1 MMKNHGLRRIF
12 SLFLALFMVFTLLP
26 TTALAEDTTGADGTQ
41 PKTVAVD
48 EGEKKTDPPA
58 QEQPKN
64 ENPPAPEEPK
74 TFTVTYTDGADGAV
88 FDNEVHSNLPS
99 GTATPAFSGSLARE
113 GYTFVGWNP
122 AVAETV
128 TADVTYAAKWE
139 AGKTNARR
147 VTVPPIPDPG
157 VAPAALNTGHKI
169 DVRFTVLYVGDEFN
183 IGYNYGSSE
192 KTQFVCQYKT
202 NHSDTAYNN
211 HTIAISDIKAAAGR
225 ASVNS
230 GYQIVGWS
238 KESNANP
245 TTWSLNKSGTTACNK
260 GSTIYLVAKNPNPTT
275 KYTYTLNYDA
285 NGGTGAPSADS
296 WSTTD
301 AAIRYHSFTVKN
313 TIPTREGYVFKGWK
327 ANDGSDTIYTGGM
340 TCAVSQYGNDVVK
353 NGNTWTRTL
362 YAVWEEDAPPQPTAP
377 DNDTVKALLGEN
389 AVQIICTNAQIGH
402 GSKTFG
408 LIDGTFTVYQSN
420 NRRCEVVIN
429 GFSSYMSKF
438 DAAVSVPAGTH
449 ITDNSMAG
457 QNRTKINL
465 VWSDGKWT
473 AADAPAK
480 YHVLCSLQPV
490 EPTTPGEGDLENIE
504 KLVRIVCDRNIHD
517 AKEYGVIAGSCEF
530 GGIDMTG
537 DVPTCPVTI
546 QAAEYVKAYNGTIGV
561 EHTITGDTERLLI
574 LAWDANNNVWRPMT
588 DTPVTFTVICP
599 PAKPGVEDLSNLKA
613 PVDVTCTTK
622 PETHAAVHFSLRG
635 GTYTIGDVA
644 GNETDGYTCDITVT
658 ADKYVARYNM
668 DYGKHTLTGDNT
680 KTLTLKY
687 VEGQWAVDTPITFP
701 VECEEDLFPVH
712 LVIYRNG
719 NTTTAYKD
727 IALESQP
734 KGHVIDLSTIDIA
747 DYYTGNYEFYGW
759 YDDGLFNIYKSDP
772 ANPPAGLKEKTV
784 NGWTN
789 LKCMVYDK
797 YQVVYFQSEEALRD
811 FQNDHSKTEGRLYS
825 TTALFGST
833 LPTADAPTPT
843 RTGYTFKFWSREG
856 QNGDVTGQTV
866 NGWTNLYAV
875 WEKNT
880 YTVTYTD
887 GVNGEAF
894 ADQVYNVPF
903 EDATPAFDGT
913 PARAGY
919 KFLGWE
925 PTVAETVTEN
935 ATYVAQWEKLYTV
948 TYTDGVDGKAF
959 KDDVHSDLEK
969 DTPTPAFSG
978 DTPTRKGFVFDGW
991 NPEVAETVTE
1001 DVTYTAQWKPVQPD
1015 KKAIEGAIGRGV
1027 AVVCDNQNVN
1037 HGEKKYKPTLGEYT
1051 VSNVMGTAADGYTCT
1066 VTVRAAKFIE
1076 KYSSDMSNAVH
1087 TLIAG
1092 EPAEKTIELKW
1103 NGEKWVAETELP
1115 VTFHTLCPPEQPSK
1129 KDIEGAIGRGV
1140 KIVCDNQNVNHW
1152 GKDYKPTQGEYTV
1165 SDVTGTASEG
1175 YTCTITVKAA
1185 KIIEKYSSDMGKTHA
1200 LIVGEQAEKAVE
1212 LKWNGEKWVAKTELP
1227 ITFHVECPPEKP
1239 TYDELKGLGINAKVD
1254 CTTTTAHNGKS
1265 YTLIEGT
1272 YEVSDPERKGTAYTC
1287 ILTVNAKDY
1296 VAKYN
1301 AEENVG
1307 PHTLDDRDS
1316 KTIEL
1321 TWNGEKWTAAE
1332 TSVTFNVK
1340 CELLTVTYTDGVK
1353 GEEVFADVVYND
1365 IPYGTNTPAFGTKD
1379 PTRKGYKF
1387 LGWEPVVA
1395 DTVTENATYVAQW
1408 EKLYTVTYTDG
1419 AKGKAFEDQ
1428 VFTDL
1433 ESGTKTPE
1441 FNGTPTRKG
1450 YKFAGWE
1457 PVVSETVTENV
1468 TYTAQ
1473 WEELYTVTYT
1483 DGVKGKAFKDQV
1495 YSDLESGTATP
1506 KFDGKPKRSGY
1517 TFTGWSPKVTDTVTK
1532 DVTYV
1537 AQWKSTKNGKD
1548 NVPKTGDS
1556 EIVMVLGSVLL
1567 FSFCGAAAVSV
1578 YDRKRKHF

>member
-1 MMKNHGLRRIF
+1 M
-12 SLFLALFMVFTLLP
+12 
-26 TTALAEDTTGADGTQ
+26 
-41 PKTVAVD
+41 
-48 EGEKKTDPPA
+48 
-58 QEQPKN
+58 
-64 ENPPAPEEPK
+64 
-74 TFTVTYTDGADGAV
+74 
-88 FDNEVHSNLPS
+88 
-99 GTATPAFSGSLARE
+99 
-113 GYTFVGWNP
+113 
-122 AVAETV
+122 

-139 AGKTNARR
+139 EGKTGPRR
-147 VTVPPIPDPG
+147 VTLPTIPGPD
-157 VAPAALNTGHKI
+157 VDPAALDTGHKI

-192 KTQFVCQYKT
+192 KTKFVCQYKT

-211 HTIAISDIKAAAGR
+211 HTIAISDIKAAASR

-362 YAVWEEDAPPQPTAP
+362 YAVWEEATPPKPDKPTA
-377 DNDTVKALLGEN
+377 
-389 AVQIICTNAQIGH
+389 
-402 GSKTFG
+402 
-408 LIDGTFTVYQSN
+408 
-420 NRRCEVVIN
+420 
-429 GFSSYMSKF
+429 
-438 DAAVSVPAGTH
+438 
-449 ITDNSMAG
+449 
-457 QNRTKINL
+457 
-465 VWSDGKWT
+465 
-473 AADAPAK
+473 
-480 YHVLCSLQPV
+480 
-490 EPTTPGEGDLENIE
+490 PGEGDLSGLIGNITVNCTNDKAAHELKTKSYALIPGSYTTGEVEGDAENG
-504 KLVRIVCDRNIHD
+504 
-517 AKEYGVIAGSCEF
+517 Y
-530 GGIDMTG
+530 TY
-537 DVPTCPVTI
+537 TVTI
-546 QAAEYVKAYNGTIGV
+546 NSRKYV
-561 EHTITGDTERLLI
+561 EQFD
-574 LAWDANNNVWRPMT
+574 T
-588 DTPVTFTVICP
+588 DTSAAHDPKDATATVTLKHTDNGWTVTGSTPVVFNVACVTEIVP
-599 PAKPGVEDLSNLKA
+599 PAKPGAEDLANLEA
-613 PVDVTCTTK
+613 PVEVVCTTK
-622 PETHAAVHFSLRG
+622 PETHAAAHFSLRG

-701 VECEEDLFPVH
+701 VECEEELFPVH

-719 NTTTAYKD
+719 DTSKAYKD

-797 YQVVYFQSEEALRD
+797 YQVVYFQSKEALRD

-825 TTALFGST
+825 TTAPFGST

-866 NGWTNLYAV
+866 NGWTNLYAA

-894 ADQVYNVPF
+894 ADQAYTVKY
-903 EDATPAFDGT
+903 EDATPAFEGT
-913 PARAGY
+913 PA
-919 KFLGWE
+919 
-925 PTVAETVTEN
+925 
-935 ATYVAQWEKLYTV
+935 
-948 TYTDGVDGKAF
+948 
-959 KDDVHSDLEK
+959 
-969 DTPTPAFSG
+969 
-978 DTPTRKGFVFDGW
+978 RKGFVFDGW
-991 NPEVAETVTE
+991 NPEVAETVT
-1001 DVTYTAQWKPVQPD
+1001 DNATYTAQWKPVQPD

-1027 AVVCDNQNVN
+1027 AVVCDNQNVK
-1037 HGEKKYKPTLGEYT
+1037 HGAKAYKVTLGEYT

-1066 VTVRAAKFIE
+1066 ITVRAAKFIE
-1076 KYSSDMSNAVH
+1076 KYSSDMSDAVH

-1185 KIIEKYSSDMGKTHA
+1185 KIIEKYSSDMGKAHD
-1200 LIVGEQAEKAVE
+1200 LIIGEAAEKTVE
-1212 LKWNGEKWVAKTELP
+1212 LKWDGEKWVAKTELP

-1254 CTTTTAHNGKS
+1254 CTTTTAHNDKS

-1272 YEVSDPERKGTAYTC
+1272 YDVSDPERKGTAYTC

-1353 GEEVFADVVYND
+1353 GEEVFADVVYKD
-1365 IPYGTNTPAFGTKD
+1365 IPYGTSTPAFGTKD
-1379 PTRKGYKF
+1379 PTREGYKF
-1387 LGWEPVVA
+1387 VGWEPEVA
-1395 DTVTENATYVAQW
+1395 
-1408 EKLYTVTYTDG
+1408 
-1419 AKGKAFEDQ
+1419 
-1428 VFTDL
+1428 
-1433 ESGTKTPE
+1433 
-1441 FNGTPTRKG
+1441 
-1450 YKFAGWE
+1450 
-1457 PVVSETVTENV
+1457 ETVTKNV
-1468 TYTAQ
+1468 TYTAK
-1473 WEELYTVTYT
+1473 WEKLYTVTYT

-1495 YSDLESGTATP
+1495 YKDLESGTDTP
-1506 KFDGKPKRSGY
+1506 KFDGKPTRKGY

-1537 AQWKSTKNGKD
+1537 AQWKSVKNGKD
-1548 NVPKTGDS
+1548 NIPKTGDS

>member
-1 MMKNHGLRRIF
+1 M
-12 SLFLALFMVFTLLP
+12 
-26 TTALAEDTTGADGTQ
+26 
-41 PKTVAVD
+41 
-48 EGEKKTDPPA
+48 
-58 QEQPKN
+58 
-64 ENPPAPEEPK
+64 
-74 TFTVTYTDGADGAV
+74 
-88 FDNEVHSNLPS
+88 
-99 GTATPAFSGSLARE
+99 
-113 GYTFVGWNP
+113 
-122 AVAETV
+122 

-147 VTVPPIPDPG
+147 VPLPTIPKPDP
-157 VAPAALNTGHKI
+157 APADLNTGHKI

-192 KTQFVCQYKT
+192 KTKFVCQYKT

-211 HTIAISDIKAAAGR
+211 HTIAISDIKAAASR

-362 YAVWEEDAPPQPTAP
+362 YAVWEEATPPKPDKPTA
-377 DNDTVKALLGEN
+377 
-389 AVQIICTNAQIGH
+389 
-402 GSKTFG
+402 
-408 LIDGTFTVYQSN
+408 
-420 NRRCEVVIN
+420 
-429 GFSSYMSKF
+429 
-438 DAAVSVPAGTH
+438 
-449 ITDNSMAG
+449 
-457 QNRTKINL
+457 
-465 VWSDGKWT
+465 
-473 AADAPAK
+473 
-480 YHVLCSLQPV
+480 
-490 EPTTPGEGDLENIE
+490 PGEGDLSGLIGNITVNCTNGKAAHELKAKGYTLISGSYTTNEVAGDAENG
-504 KLVRIVCDRNIHD
+504 
-517 AKEYGVIAGSCEF
+517 Y
-530 GGIDMTG
+530 TY
-537 DVPTCPVTI
+537 TVTI
-546 QAAEYVKAYNGTIGV
+546 NSQKYVEQFDTNTRTVHDPKGVNATVTLKYTDNGWTV
-561 EHTITGDTERLLI
+561 ESGAPVVFDVACVTEI
-574 LAWDANNNVWRPMT
+574 V
-588 DTPVTFTVICP
+588 P
-599 PAKPGVEDLSNLKA
+599 PARPGAEDLSNLKA

-701 VECEEDLFPVH
+701 VECEEELFPVH

-747 DYYTGNYEFYGW
+747 DYYTGNYKFYGW
-759 YDDGLFNIYKSDP
+759 YDDGAWNNYKANP

-825 TTALFGST
+825 TTAPFGST

-894 ADQVYNVPF
+894 ADQAYTAKY
-903 EDATPAFDGT
+903 EDATPAFEGT
-913 PARAGY
+913 PA
-919 KFLGWE
+919 
-925 PTVAETVTEN
+925 
-935 ATYVAQWEKLYTV
+935 
-948 TYTDGVDGKAF
+948 
-959 KDDVHSDLEK
+959 
-969 DTPTPAFSG
+969 
-978 DTPTRKGFVFDGW
+978 RKGFVFDGW
-991 NPEVAETVTE
+991 NPEVAETVT
-1001 DVTYTAQWKPVQPD
+1001 DNATYTAQWKPVQPD

-1037 HGEKKYKPTLGEYT
+1037 HGAKAYKVTLGEYT
-1051 VSNVMGTAADGYTCT
+1051 VSNVMGAAADGYTCT
-1066 VTVRAAKFIE
+1066 VTVKAAKFIE
-1076 KYSSDMSNAVH
+1076 KYSSDMSDAVH

-1265 YTLIEGT
+1265 YTLIEDT
-1272 YEVSDPERKGTAYTC
+1272 YNVSDPERKGTAYTC

-1353 GEEVFADVVYND
+1353 GEEVFADVVYKD
-1365 IPYGTNTPAFGTKD
+1365 IPYGTSTPAFGTKD
-1379 PTRKGYKF
+1379 PTREGYKF
-1387 LGWEPVVA
+1387 VGWEPEVA
-1395 DTVTENATYVAQW
+1395 
-1408 EKLYTVTYTDG
+1408 
-1419 AKGKAFEDQ
+1419 
-1428 VFTDL
+1428 
-1433 ESGTKTPE
+1433 
-1441 FNGTPTRKG
+1441 
-1450 YKFAGWE
+1450 
-1457 PVVSETVTENV
+1457 ETVTKNV
-1468 TYTAQ
+1468 TYTAK
-1473 WEELYTVTYT
+1473 WEKLYTVTYT

-1495 YSDLESGTATP
+1495 YSDLESGTDTP
-1506 KFDGKPKRSGY
+1506 KFDGKPTRKGY

>member
-1 MMKNHGLRRIF
+1 MKDYGLRRIF

-26 TTALAEDTTGADGTQ
+26 TTALAEDTTGADETQ

-58 QEQPKN
+58 QEQPKD
-64 ENPPAPEEPK
+64 EDPPAPEEPK

-88 FDNEVHSNLPS
+88 FDNDVHSNLPS

-139 AGKTNARR
+139 EGKTNARR
-147 VTVPPIPDPG
+147 VPLPTIPKPDP
-157 VAPAALNTGHKI
+157 APADLNTGHKI

-192 KTQFVCQYKT
+192 KTKFVCQYKT

-301 AAIRYHSFTVKN
+301 ASIRYHSFTVKN

-362 YAVWEEDAPPQPTAP
+362 YAVWEEAAPPKPDKPTA
-377 DNDTVKALLGEN
+377 
-389 AVQIICTNAQIGH
+389 
-402 GSKTFG
+402 
-408 LIDGTFTVYQSN
+408 
-420 NRRCEVVIN
+420 
-429 GFSSYMSKF
+429 
-438 DAAVSVPAGTH
+438 
-449 ITDNSMAG
+449 
-457 QNRTKINL
+457 
-465 VWSDGKWT
+465 
-473 AADAPAK
+473 
-480 YHVLCSLQPV
+480 
-490 EPTTPGEGDLENIE
+490 PGEGDLSGLIGQITVNCTNGKAAHELKTKGYTLISGSYTTSEVAGDAENG
-504 KLVRIVCDRNIHD
+504 
-517 AKEYGVIAGSCEF
+517 Y
-530 GGIDMTG
+530 
-537 DVPTCPVTI
+537 TCTVTI
-546 QAAEYVKAYNGTIGV
+546 NSQKYV
-561 EHTITGDTERLLI
+561 EQFD
-574 LAWDANNNVWRPMT
+574 T
-588 DTPVTFTVICP
+588 DTGAAHTPKDAAATVTLKHTDNGWAVERGVPVVFNVVCVTEIVP
-599 PAKPGVEDLSNLKA
+599 PAKPGAEDLANLEA
-613 PVDVTCTTK
+613 PVEVVCTTK
-622 PETHAAVHFSLRG
+622 PETHAAAHFSLG
-635 GTYTIGDVA
+635 DGTYTIGDVA
-644 GNETDGYTCDITVT
+644 GNKTDGYTCDITVT
-658 ADKYVARYNM
+658 ADRYVWWYNL

-701 VECEEDLFPVH
+701 VECEEELFPVH

-719 NTTTAYKD
+719 DTSKAYKD
-727 IALESQP
+727 IPLESQP

-759 YDDGLFNIYKSDP
+759 YDDGAWNNYKANP

-825 TTALFGST
+825 TTAPFGST

-894 ADQVYNVPF
+894 ADQTYTAKY
-903 EDATPAFDGT
+903 EDATPTFEGT
-913 PARAGY
+913 PA
-919 KFLGWE
+919 
-925 PTVAETVTEN
+925 
-935 ATYVAQWEKLYTV
+935 
-948 TYTDGVDGKAF
+948 
-959 KDDVHSDLEK
+959 
-969 DTPTPAFSG
+969 
-978 DTPTRKGFVFDGW
+978 RKGFVFDGW
-991 NPEVAETVTE
+991 NPEVAETVT
-1001 DVTYTAQWKPVQPD
+1001 DNATYTAQWKPVQPD

-1027 AVVCDNQNVN
+1027 AVVCDNQNVK
-1037 HGEKKYKPTLGEYT
+1037 HGAKAYKVTLGEYT
-1051 VSNVMGTAADGYTCT
+1051 VSDVMGTAADGYTCT

-1076 KYSSDMSNAVH
+1076 KYSSDMGDAVH

-1140 KIVCDNQNVNHW
+1140 RIVCDNQNVNHW
-1152 GKDYKPTQGEYTV
+1152 AKDYKPTQGEYTV

-1185 KIIEKYSSDMGKTHA
+1185 KIVEKYGSDFGKPHD
-1200 LIVGEQAEKAVE
+1200 LIIGEAAEKTVE
-1212 LKWNGEKWVAKTELP
+1212 LKWDGEKWVAKTELP

-1254 CTTTTAHNGKS
+1254 CTTTTAHNDKS

-1340 CELLTVTYTDGVK
+1340 CKLLTVTYTDGVK
-1353 GEEVFADVVYND
+1353 GEEVFEDVVYKD
-1365 IPYGTNTPAFGTKD
+1365 IPYGTSTPAFGTKD
-1379 PTRKGYKF
+1379 PTREGYKF
-1387 LGWEPVVA
+1387 VGWEPEVA
-1395 DTVTENATYVAQW
+1395 ETVTENVTYTAKW

-1419 AKGKAFEDQ
+1419 AKGKAF
-1428 VFTDL
+1428 
-1433 ESGTKTPE
+1433 
-1441 FNGTPTRKG
+1441 
-1450 YKFAGWE
+1450 
-1457 PVVSETVTENV
+1457 
-1468 TYTAQ
+1468 
-1473 WEELYTVTYT
+1473 
-1483 DGVKGKAFKDQV
+1483 KDQV
-1495 YSDLESGTATP
+1495 YSDLEAGTDTP
-1506 KFDGKPKRSGY
+1506 KFDGKPTRKGY

-1537 AQWKSTKNGKD
+1537 AQWKSVKNGKD
-1548 NVPKTGDS
+1548 NIPKTGDS

>member
-1 MMKNHGLRRIF
+1 M
-12 SLFLALFMVFTLLP
+12 
-26 TTALAEDTTGADGTQ
+26 TGDA
-41 PKTVAVD
+41 
-48 EGEKKTDPPA
+48 
-58 QEQPKN
+58 
-64 ENPPAPEEPK
+64 
-74 TFTVTYTDGADGAV
+74 TYT
-88 FDNEVHSNLPS
+88 
-99 GTATPAFSGSLARE
+99 AT
-113 GYTFVGWNP
+113 
-122 AVAETV
+122 
-128 TADVTYAAKWE
+128 WE
-139 AGKTNARR
+139 AGKKR
-147 VTVPPIPDPG
+147 VTVPPIPGPD
-157 VAPAALNTGHKI
+157 VNPAALNTGHKI
-169 DVRFTVLYVGDEFN
+169 DVTFTVLYVGDEFR

-192 KTQFVCQYKT
+192 KTKFVCQYSS

-260 GSTIYLVAKNPNPTT
+260 GTTIYLVAKNPNPTT

-285 NGGTGAPSADS
+285 NGGTGAPESQSYSEA
-296 WSTTD
+296 STKSPLTH
-301 AAIRYHSFTVKN
+301 IFTVSG
-313 TIPTREGYVFKGWK
+313 TEPTRVGYTFKGWSENK
-327 ANDGSDTIYTGGM
+327 VGTDEYYA
-340 TCAVSQYGNDVVK
+340 GNDYPLTARKDNPNVSA
-353 NGNTWTRTL
+353 TL
-362 YAVWEEDAPPQPTAP
+362 YAVWEEAAPPMPDKPTA
-377 DNDTVKALLGEN
+377 
-389 AVQIICTNAQIGH
+389 
-402 GSKTFG
+402 
-408 LIDGTFTVYQSN
+408 
-420 NRRCEVVIN
+420 
-429 GFSSYMSKF
+429 
-438 DAAVSVPAGTH
+438 
-449 ITDNSMAG
+449 
-457 QNRTKINL
+457 
-465 VWSDGKWT
+465 
-473 AADAPAK
+473 
-480 YHVLCSLQPV
+480 
-490 EPTTPGEGDLENIE
+490 PGEGDLSGLIGNITVNCTNEAATHDPKSKSYALISGSYTTSEVAGDAENG
-504 KLVRIVCDRNIHD
+504 
-517 AKEYGVIAGSCEF
+517 Y
-530 GGIDMTG
+530 
-537 DVPTCPVTI
+537 TCTVTI
-546 QAAEYVKAYNGTIGV
+546 NSQKYVEKFDADTGVAHDPKDASATVTLKHTDNGWAV
-561 EHTITGDTERLLI
+561 ERVVPVVFNVACVTEI
-574 LAWDANNNVWRPMT
+574 V
-588 DTPVTFTVICP
+588 P
-599 PAKPGVEDLSNLKA
+599 PAKPGAEDLAKLEA
-613 PVDVTCTTK
+613 PVEVVCTTK
-622 PETHAAVHFSLRG
+622 PETHTAASFALIE
-635 GTYTIGDVA
+635 GTYDIGDVS
-644 GNETDGYTCDITVT
+644 GNETDGYTCDIIIT
-658 ADKYVARYNM
+658 ADEYVTKYNT
-668 DYGKHTLTGDNT
+668 DFGKHTLTGDNS

-687 VEGQWAVDTPITFP
+687 VEGRWVVNDPVTFP
-701 VECEEDLFPVH
+701 VECEEELFPVH

-719 NTTTAYKD
+719 DTSKAYKD
-727 IALESQP
+727 IPLESQP

-797 YQVVYFQSEEALRD
+797 YQVVYFQSEEAWRD

-825 TTALFGST
+825 TTAPFGST

-894 ADQVYNVPF
+894 ADQAYTAKY
-903 EDATPAFDGT
+903 EDATPAFEGT

-1051 VSNVMGTAADGYTCT
+1051 VSDVMGTAADGYTCT

-1076 KYSSDMSNAVH
+1076 KYSSDMGDAVH

-1200 LIVGEQAEKAVE
+1200 LVVGEQAEKTVE
-1212 LKWNGEKWVAKTELP
+1212 LKWDGEKWVAKTELP

-1265 YTLIEGT
+1265 YTLIEDT
-1272 YEVSDPERKGTAYTC
+1272 YNVSDPERKGTVYTC

-1340 CELLTVTYTDGVK
+1340 CELLIVTYTDGVK
-1353 GEEVFADVVYND
+1353 GEEVFADVVYKD
-1365 IPYGTNTPAFGTKD
+1365 IPYGTSTPAFGTKD

-1387 LGWEPVVA
+1387 VGWEPEVA
-1395 DTVTENATYVAQW
+1395 ETVTKNVTYTAKW

-1419 AKGKAFEDQ
+1419 AKGKAFKDQ
-1428 VFTDL
+1428 VYKDL
-1433 ESGTKTPE
+1433 ESGT
-1441 FNGTPTRKG
+1441 
-1450 YKFAGWE
+1450 
-1457 PVVSETVTENV
+1457 
-1468 TYTAQ
+1468 
-1473 WEELYTVTYT
+1473 
-1483 DGVKGKAFKDQV
+1483 D
-1495 YSDLESGTATP
+1495 TP
-1506 KFDGKPKRSGY
+1506 KFDGKPTRKGY

-1537 AQWKSTKNGKD
+1537 AQWKSVKNGKD
-1548 NVPKTGDS
+1548 NIPKTGDS

>member
-1 MMKNHGLRRIF
+1 MKNHGLRRIF

-26 TTALAEDTTGADGTQ
+26 TTALAEDTTGADETQ
-41 PKTVAVD
+41 PKTVVVD

-74 TFTVTYTDGADGAV
+74 TFTVTYTDGVGGAV
-88 FDNEVHSNLPS
+88 FDNEVHSNLPA
-99 GTATPAFSGSLARE
+99 GTATPAFSGTLARE
-113 GYTFVGWNP
+113 GYTFAGWNP
-122 AVAETV
+122 TVAGTV

-139 AGKTNARR
+139 EGKTSARR
-147 VTVPPIPDPG
+147 VTLPTIPGPD
-157 VAPAALNTGHKI
+157 VDPAALDTGHKI

-192 KTQFVCQYKT
+192 KTKFVCQYKT

-211 HTIAISDIKAAAGR
+211 HTIAISDIKAAASR

-301 AAIRYHSFTVKN
+301 ASIRYHSFTVKN
-313 TIPTREGYVFKGWK
+313 TVPTREGYVFKGWK

-362 YAVWEEDAPPQPTAP
+362 YAVWEEATPPTPDKPTAP
-377 DNDTVKALLGEN
+377 GEDSLSGLIGNITVN
-389 AVQIICTNAQIGH
+389 CTNDKAAHELKTKSYALIP
-402 GSKTFG
+402 GSYTTG
-408 LIDGTFTVYQSN
+408 EVEGDAENGYTYTVT
-420 NRRCEVVIN
+420 IN
-429 GFSSYMSKF
+429 SRKYVEQF
-438 DAAVSVPAGTH
+438 DTDTSAAHDPKDATATVTLKH
-449 ITDNSMAG
+449 TDNG
-457 QNRTKINL
+457 
-465 VWSDGKWT
+465 WT
-473 AADAPAK
+473 
-480 YHVLCSLQPV
+480 V
-490 EPTTPGEGDLENIE
+490 T
-504 KLVRIVCDRNIHD
+504 
-517 AKEYGVIAGSCEF
+517 GS
-530 GGIDMTG
+530 
-537 DVPTCPVTI
+537 
-546 QAAEYVKAYNGTIGV
+546 
-561 EHTITGDTERLLI
+561 
-574 LAWDANNNVWRPMT
+574 
-588 DTPVTFTVICP
+588 TPVVFNVACVTEIVP
-599 PAKPGVEDLSNLKA
+599 PARPGAEDLSNLKA

-701 VECEEDLFPVH
+701 VECEEELFPVH

-894 ADQVYNVPF
+894 ADQAYTAKY
-903 EDATPAFDGT
+903 EDATPAFEG
-913 PARAGY
+913 
-919 KFLGWE
+919 
-925 PTVAETVTEN
+925 
-935 ATYVAQWEKLYTV
+935 
-948 TYTDGVDGKAF
+948 
-959 KDDVHSDLEK
+959 
-969 DTPTPAFSG
+969 
-978 DTPTRKGFVFDGW
+978 TPTRKGFVFDGW
-991 NPEVAETVTE
+991 TPEVAETVT
-1001 DVTYTAQWKPVQPD
+1001 DNATYTAQWKPVQPD

-1066 VTVRAAKFIE
+1066 VTVKAAKFIE
-1076 KYSSDMSNAVH
+1076 KYSSDMNDAVH

-1200 LIVGEQAEKAVE
+1200 LIVGEQAEKTVE

-1265 YTLIEGT
+1265 YTLIEDT
-1272 YEVSDPERKGTAYTC
+1272 YNVSDPERKGTAYTC

-1353 GEEVFADVVYND
+1353 GEEVFEDVVYKD
-1365 IPYGTNTPAFGTKD
+1365 IPYGTSTPAFGTKD

-1387 LGWEPVVA
+1387 VGWEPEVA
-1395 DTVTENATYVAQW
+1395 
-1408 EKLYTVTYTDG
+1408 
-1419 AKGKAFEDQ
+1419 
-1428 VFTDL
+1428 
-1433 ESGTKTPE
+1433 
-1441 FNGTPTRKG
+1441 
-1450 YKFAGWE
+1450 
-1457 PVVSETVTENV
+1457 ETVTENV
-1468 TYTAQ
+1468 TYTAK
-1473 WEELYTVTYT
+1473 WEKLYTVTYT

-1495 YSDLESGTATP
+1495 YSDLEAGTDTP
-1506 KFDGKPKRSGY
+1506 KFDGKPTRKGY

>member
-1 MMKNHGLRRIF
+1 MQTVCASGMDRQMKGEYFKMKNHGLRRIF

-26 TTALAEDTTGADGTQ
+26 TTALAEDTTGADETQ
-41 PKTVAVD
+41 PKTVVVN

-58 QEQPKN
+58 QEQPKD
-64 ENPPAPEEPK
+64 EDPPAPEEPK

-88 FDNEVHSNLPS
+88 FPNQVSNLPA
-99 GTATPAFSGSLARE
+99 GTATPAFSGTLERE

-128 TADVTYAAKWE
+128 TANVTYVAQWE
-139 AGKTNARR
+139 AGETSARR
-147 VTVPPIPDPG
+147 VPLPTIPKPDP
-157 VAPAALNTGHKI
+157 APADLNTGHKI

-192 KTQFVCQYKT
+192 KTKFVCQYKT

-211 HTIAISDIKAAAGR
+211 HTIAISDIKAAASR

-301 AAIRYHSFTVKN
+301 ASIRYHSFTVKN
-313 TIPTREGYVFKGWK
+313 TVPTREGYVFKGWK

-362 YAVWEEDAPPQPTAP
+362 YAVWEEATPPKPDKPTA
-377 DNDTVKALLGEN
+377 
-389 AVQIICTNAQIGH
+389 
-402 GSKTFG
+402 
-408 LIDGTFTVYQSN
+408 
-420 NRRCEVVIN
+420 
-429 GFSSYMSKF
+429 
-438 DAAVSVPAGTH
+438 
-449 ITDNSMAG
+449 
-457 QNRTKINL
+457 
-465 VWSDGKWT
+465 
-473 AADAPAK
+473 
-480 YHVLCSLQPV
+480 
-490 EPTTPGEGDLENIE
+490 PGEGDLSGLIGNITVNCTNGKAAHELKTKGYTLISGSYTTSEVAGDAENG
-504 KLVRIVCDRNIHD
+504 
-517 AKEYGVIAGSCEF
+517 Y
-530 GGIDMTG
+530 TY
-537 DVPTCPVTI
+537 TVTI
-546 QAAEYVKAYNGTIGV
+546 NSQKYVEQFDTDTGAAHDPKGVNATVTLKYTDNGWTVESGAPVVFDVACVTEIVPPEKPTPPTDEIGGATVAVKC
-561 EHTITGDTERLLI
+561 ITGHGDLSWKI
-574 LAWDANNNVWRPMT
+574 GSS
-588 DTPVTFTVICP
+588 TFTV
-599 PAKPGVEDLSNLKA
+599 GE
-613 PVDVTCTTK
+613 VTGDDTT
-622 PETHAAVHFSLRG
+622 
-635 GTYTIGDVA
+635 
-644 GNETDGYTCDITVT
+644 GYTCTVT
-658 ADKYVARYNM
+658 VQAEVYVNAFNSNKKAN
-668 DYGKHTLTGDNT
+668 GVKHTLADDAE
-680 KTLTLKY
+680 KTFTMTY
-687 VEGQWAVDTPITFP
+687 VNGAWTRPTNPAVTFE
-701 VECEEDLFPVH
+701 VKCEEELFPVH

-719 NTTTAYKD
+719 DTSKAYKD
-727 IALESQP
+727 VALESQP

-797 YQVVYFQSEEALRD
+797 YQVVYFQSEEAWRD

-894 ADQVYNVPF
+894 ADQVYTAKY
-903 EDATPAFDGT
+903 EDATPAFEG
-913 PARAGY
+913 
-919 KFLGWE
+919 
-925 PTVAETVTEN
+925 
-935 ATYVAQWEKLYTV
+935 
-948 TYTDGVDGKAF
+948 
-959 KDDVHSDLEK
+959 
-969 DTPTPAFSG
+969 
-978 DTPTRKGFVFDGW
+978 TPTRKGFVFDGW
-991 NPEVAETVTE
+991 TPEVAETVT
-1001 DVTYTAQWKPVQPD
+1001 DDATYTAQWKPVQPD

-1027 AVVCDNQNVN
+1027 AVVCDNQNVK
-1037 HGEKKYKPTLGEYT
+1037 HGAKAYKVTLGEYT

-1076 KYSSDMSNAVH
+1076 KYSSDMSDAVH

-1140 KIVCDNQNVNHW
+1140 RIVCDNQHVNHW
-1152 GKDYKPTQGEYTV
+1152 AKDYKPTQGEYTV
-1165 SDVTGTASEG
+1165 SNVTGTASEG

-1185 KIIEKYSSDMGKTHA
+1185 KIVEKYGSDFGKPHD
-1200 LIVGEQAEKAVE
+1200 LIVGEAAEKTVE
-1212 LKWNGEKWVAKTELP
+1212 LKWDGEKWVAKTELP

-1239 TYDELKGLGINAKVD
+1239 TYDELKELGIDAKVH
-1254 CTTTTAHNGKS
+1254 CATTTAHTDAT
-1265 YTLIEGT
+1265 YALIGGT
-1272 YEVSDPERKGTAYTC
+1272 YEISDPARKGTVYTC
-1287 ILTVNAKDY
+1287 TLTVKAKDY

-1301 AEENVG
+1301 TEENVG

-1332 TSVTFNVK
+1332 TRVTFNVK

-1408 EKLYTVTYTDG
+1408 E
-1419 AKGKAFEDQ
+1419 
-1428 VFTDL
+1428 
-1433 ESGTKTPE
+1433 
-1441 FNGTPTRKG
+1441 
-1450 YKFAGWE
+1450 
-1457 PVVSETVTENV
+1457 
-1468 TYTAQ
+1468 
-1473 WEELYTVTYT
+1473 ELYTVTYT

-1495 YSDLESGTATP
+1495 YKDLESGADTP
-1506 KFDGKPKRSGY
+1506 KFDGKPTRKGY

-1537 AQWKSTKNGKD
+1537 AQWKSVKNGKD
-1548 NVPKTGDS
+1548 NIPKTGDS

>member
-1 MMKNHGLRRIF
+1 MQTVCASGMDHQMKGEYFKMKNHGLRRIF
-12 SLFLALFMVFTLLP
+12 SLLLALFMVFTLLP
-26 TTALAEDTTGADGTQ
+26 TTALAEDTTGADETQ
-41 PKTVAVD
+41 PKTVVVD

-58 QEQPKN
+58 QEQPKD
-64 ENPPAPEEPK
+64 EDPPAPEEPK
-74 TFTVTYTDGADGAV
+74 TFTVTYTDGAGGAV
-88 FDNEVHSNLPS
+88 FADKVYSNLSS
-99 GTATPAFSGSLARE
+99 GTPTPAFDGTLARE
-113 GYTFVGWNP
+113 GYTFAGWNP
-122 AVAETV
+122 TVARTV
-128 TADVTYAAKWE
+128 TADVTYAAQWE
-139 AGKTNARR
+139 EGKTGPRR
-147 VTVPPIPDPG
+147 VTLPTIPGPD
-157 VAPAALNTGHKI
+157 VDLAALDTGHKI

-192 KTQFVCQYKT
+192 KTKFVCQYKT

-211 HTIAISDIKAAAGR
+211 HTIAISDIKAAASR

-260 GSTIYLVAKNPNPTT
+260 GTTIYLVAKNPNPTT

-301 AAIRYHSFTVKN
+301 ASIRYHSFTVKN

-362 YAVWEEDAPPQPTAP
+362 YAVWEEATPPKPDKPTA
-377 DNDTVKALLGEN
+377 
-389 AVQIICTNAQIGH
+389 
-402 GSKTFG
+402 
-408 LIDGTFTVYQSN
+408 
-420 NRRCEVVIN
+420 
-429 GFSSYMSKF
+429 
-438 DAAVSVPAGTH
+438 
-449 ITDNSMAG
+449 
-457 QNRTKINL
+457 
-465 VWSDGKWT
+465 
-473 AADAPAK
+473 
-480 YHVLCSLQPV
+480 
-490 EPTTPGEGDLENIE
+490 PGEGDLSGLIGNITVNCTNGKAAHELKAKGYTLISGSYTTNEVAGDAENG
-504 KLVRIVCDRNIHD
+504 
-517 AKEYGVIAGSCEF
+517 Y
-530 GGIDMTG
+530 TY
-537 DVPTCPVTI
+537 TVTI
-546 QAAEYVKAYNGTIGV
+546 NSQKYVEQFDADTGAAHDPKDASATVTLKHTDNGWAV
-561 EHTITGDTERLLI
+561 ESGAPVVFNVACVTEI
-574 LAWDANNNVWRPMT
+574 V
-588 DTPVTFTVICP
+588 P
-599 PAKPGVEDLSNLKA
+599 PARPGAEDLSNLKA

-668 DYGKHTLTGDNT
+668 DHGKHTLTGDNT

-701 VECEEDLFPVH
+701 VECEEELFPVH

-719 NTTTAYKD
+719 DTSKAYKD
-727 IALESQP
+727 IPLESQP

-759 YDDGLFNIYKSDP
+759 YDDGAWNDYKANP

-797 YQVVYFQSEEALRD
+797 YQVVYFQSKEALRD

-825 TTALFGST
+825 TTAPFGST

-894 ADQVYNVPF
+894 ADQVYTAKY
-903 EDATPAFDGT
+903 EDTTPAFEGT

-978 DTPTRKGFVFDGW
+978 GTPTRKGFVFDGW
-991 NPEVAETVTE
+991 NPEVAETVT
-1001 DVTYTAQWKPVQPD
+1001 DDATYTAQWKPVQPD

-1027 AVVCDNQNVN
+1027 AVVCDNQNVK
-1037 HGEKKYKPTLGEYT
+1037 HGAKAYKVTLGEYT
-1051 VSNVMGTAADGYTCT
+1051 VSDVMGTAADGYTCT

-1076 KYSSDMSNAVH
+1076 KYSSDMSDAVH

-1200 LIVGEQAEKAVE
+1200 LIVGEQAEKTVE
-1212 LKWNGEKWVAKTELP
+1212 LKWDGEKWVAKTELP

-1254 CTTTTAHNGKS
+1254 CTTTTAHNDKS
-1265 YTLIEGT
+1265 YTLIEDT
-1272 YEVSDPERKGTAYTC
+1272 YNVSDPERKGTAYTC

-1332 TSVTFNVK
+1332 ASVTFNVK

-1353 GEEVFADVVYND
+1353 GEEVFEDVVYKD
-1365 IPYGTNTPAFGTKD
+1365 IPYGTSTPAFGTKD
-1379 PTRKGYKF
+1379 PTREGYKF
-1387 LGWEPVVA
+1387 VGWEPEVA
-1395 DTVTENATYVAQW
+1395 ETVTKNVTYTAKW
-1408 EKLYTVTYTDG
+1408 EELYTVTYTDG
-1419 AKGKAFEDQ
+1419 AKGKAF
-1428 VFTDL
+1428 
-1433 ESGTKTPE
+1433 
-1441 FNGTPTRKG
+1441 
-1450 YKFAGWE
+1450 
-1457 PVVSETVTENV
+1457 
-1468 TYTAQ
+1468 
-1473 WEELYTVTYT
+1473 
-1483 DGVKGKAFKDQV
+1483 KDQV
-1495 YSDLESGTATP
+1495 YSDLEAGTDTP
-1506 KFDGKPKRSGY
+1506 KFDGKPTRKGY

-1537 AQWKSTKNGKD
+1537 AQWKSVKNGKD
-1548 NVPKTGDS
+1548 NIPKTGDS

>member
-1 MMKNHGLRRIF
+1 M
-12 SLFLALFMVFTLLP
+12 
-26 TTALAEDTTGADGTQ
+26 
-41 PKTVAVD
+41 
-48 EGEKKTDPPA
+48 
-58 QEQPKN
+58 
-64 ENPPAPEEPK
+64 
-74 TFTVTYTDGADGAV
+74 
-88 FDNEVHSNLPS
+88 
-99 GTATPAFSGSLARE
+99 
-113 GYTFVGWNP
+113 
-122 AVAETV
+122 
-128 TADVTYAAKWE
+128 TADVTYVAQWE
-139 AGKTNARR
+139 AGKTSARR
-147 VTVPPIPDPG
+147 VTLPTIPDPG
-157 VAPAALNTGHKI
+157 VAPAALDTGHKI

-192 KTQFVCQYKT
+192 KTKFVCQYKT

-211 HTIAISDIKAAAGR
+211 HTIAISDIKAAASR

-301 AAIRYHSFTVKN
+301 ASIRYHSFTVKN

-546 QAAEYVKAYNGTIGV
+546 RAAKYVEAYNGTIGV
-561 EHTITGDTERLLI
+561 EHTITGDTERPLL

-599 PAKPGVEDLSNLKA
+599 PAKPGAEDLAKLEA
-613 PVDVTCTTK
+613 PVEVACTTK
-622 PETHAAVHFSLRG
+622 PETHTAASFALIE
-635 GTYTIGDVA
+635 GTYTVGDTF
-644 GNETDGYTCDITVT
+644 GNETDGYTCDIIIT
-658 ADKYVARYNM
+658 ADEYVTKYNT
-668 DYGKHTLTGDNT
+668 DFGKHTLTGDNT
-680 KTLTLKY
+680 KPLTLKY
-687 VEGQWAVDTPITFP
+687 VEGRWVVNAPVTFP
-701 VECEEDLFPVH
+701 VECEEELFPVH

-719 NTTTAYKD
+719 DTSKAYKD
-727 IALESQP
+727 VALESQP

-759 YDDGLFNIYKSDP
+759 YDDGAWNNYKANP

-894 ADQVYNVPF
+894 ADQAYTAKY
-903 EDATPAFDGT
+903 EDATPAFEGT
-913 PARAGY
+913 PTRAGY

-948 TYTDGVDGKAF
+948 TYTDGVGGRAF
-959 KDDVHSDLEK
+959 EDDVHSDLEK

-978 DTPTRKGFVFDGW
+978 GTPTRKGFVFDGW
-991 NPEVAETVTE
+991 TPEVAETVTE

-1076 KYSSDMSNAVH
+1076 KYSSDMGDAVH

-1185 KIIEKYSSDMGKTHA
+1185 KIVEKYSSDMGKTHA
-1200 LIVGEQAEKAVE
+1200 LIVGEQPEKTVE
-1212 LKWNGEKWVAKTELP
+1212 LKWDGEKWVAKTELP

-1254 CTTTTAHNGKS
+1254 CTTTTAHNDKS

-1272 YEVSDPERKGTAYTC
+1272 YNVSDPERKGTAYTC

-1353 GEEVFADVVYND
+1353 GEEVFEDVVYKD
-1365 IPYGTNTPAFGTKD
+1365 IPYGTSTPAFGTKD
-1379 PTRKGYKF
+1379 PTREGYKF
-1387 LGWEPVVA
+1387 VGWEPEVA
-1395 DTVTENATYVAQW
+1395 ETVTKDVTYTAKW

-1419 AKGKAFEDQ
+1419 VKGKAFKDQ

-1457 PVVSETVTENV
+1457 PEVSETVTENV

-1495 YSDLESGTATP
+1495 YKDLETGTDTP

-1537 AQWKSTKNGKD
+1537 AQWKSVKNGKD

>member
-1 MMKNHGLRRIF
+1 MQTVCASGMDHQMKGEYFKMKNHGLRRIF

-26 TTALAEDTTGADGTQ
+26 TTALAEDTTGADETQ
-41 PKTVAVD
+41 PKTVVVD
-48 EGEKKTDPPA
+48 GGEKKTDPPA

-88 FDNEVHSNLPS
+88 FDNEVHSNLPA

-113 GYTFVGWNP
+113 DYTFVGWNP

-147 VTVPPIPDPG
+147 VPLPTIPKPDP
-157 VAPAALNTGHKI
+157 APADLNTGHKI

-192 KTQFVCQYKT
+192 KTKFVCQYKT

-211 HTIAISDIKAAAGR
+211 HTIAISDIKAAASR

-245 TTWSLNKSGTTACNK
+245 KTLSLNASGTTACNK
-260 GSTIYLVAKNPNPTT
+260 GTTIYLVAKNPNPTT

-362 YAVWEEDAPPQPTAP
+362 YAVWEEAAPPTPDKPTA
-377 DNDTVKALLGEN
+377 
-389 AVQIICTNAQIGH
+389 
-402 GSKTFG
+402 
-408 LIDGTFTVYQSN
+408 
-420 NRRCEVVIN
+420 
-429 GFSSYMSKF
+429 
-438 DAAVSVPAGTH
+438 
-449 ITDNSMAG
+449 
-457 QNRTKINL
+457 
-465 VWSDGKWT
+465 
-473 AADAPAK
+473 
-480 YHVLCSLQPV
+480 
-490 EPTTPGEGDLENIE
+490 PGEGDLSGLIGNITVNCTNEAATHELKTKGYTLISGSYTTSEVAGDAENG
-504 KLVRIVCDRNIHD
+504 
-517 AKEYGVIAGSCEF
+517 Y
-530 GGIDMTG
+530 TY
-537 DVPTCPVTI
+537 TVTI
-546 QAAEYVKAYNGTIGV
+546 NSQKYV
-561 EHTITGDTERLLI
+561 EQFD
-574 LAWDANNNVWRPMT
+574 T
-588 DTPVTFTVICP
+588 DTGAAHDPKGVNATVTLKYTDNGWTVESGAPVVFDVACVTEIVP
-599 PAKPGVEDLSNLKA
+599 PARPGAEDLSNLKA

-701 VECEEDLFPVH
+701 VECEEELFPVH

-719 NTTTAYKD
+719 DTSKAYKD

-759 YDDGLFNIYKSDP
+759 YDDGAWNNYKANP

-894 ADQVYNVPF
+894 ADQAYTAKY
-903 EDATPAFDGT
+903 EDATPAFEGT
-913 PARAGY
+913 PTRAGY

-948 TYTDGVDGKAF
+948 TYTDGVGGKAF

-991 NPEVAETVTE
+991 NPEVAETVT
-1001 DVTYTAQWKPVQPD
+1001 DNATYTAQWKPVQPD

-1076 KYSSDMSNAVH
+1076 KYSSDMGDAVH

-1092 EPAEKTIELKW
+1092 EPAEKTI
-1103 NGEKWVAETELP
+1103 
-1115 VTFHTLCPPEQPSK
+1115 
-1129 KDIEGAIGRGV
+1129 
-1140 KIVCDNQNVNHW
+1140 
-1152 GKDYKPTQGEYTV
+1152 
-1165 SDVTGTASEG
+1165 
-1175 YTCTITVKAA
+1175 
-1185 KIIEKYSSDMGKTHA
+1185 
-1200 LIVGEQAEKAVE
+1200 E

-1395 DTVTENATYVAQW
+1395 DTVT
-1408 EKLYTVTYTDG
+1408 
-1419 AKGKAFEDQ
+1419 
-1428 VFTDL
+1428 
-1433 ESGTKTPE
+1433 
-1441 FNGTPTRKG
+1441 
-1450 YKFAGWE
+1450 
-1457 PVVSETVTENV
+1457 
-1468 TYTAQ
+1468 
-1473 WEELYTVTYT
+1473 
-1483 DGVKGKAFKDQV
+1483 
-1495 YSDLESGTATP
+1495 
-1506 KFDGKPKRSGY
+1506 
-1517 TFTGWSPKVTDTVTK
+1517 K

>member
-1 MMKNHGLRRIF
+1 MDRQMKGEYFKMKNHGLRRIF

-26 TTALAEDTTGADGTQ
+26 TTALAEDTTGADETQ
-41 PKTVAVD
+41 PKAVVVN

-88 FDNEVHSNLPS
+88 FDNEVHSNLPA

-113 GYTFVGWNP
+113 DYTFVGWNP

-147 VTVPPIPDPG
+147 VPLPTIPKPDP
-157 VAPAALNTGHKI
+157 APADLNTGHKI

-192 KTQFVCQYKT
+192 KTKFVCQYKT

-211 HTIAISDIKAAAGR
+211 HTIAISDIEAAASR

-301 AAIRYHSFTVKN
+301 ASIRYHSFTVKN

-327 ANDGSDTIYTGGM
+327 AKDGSDTIYTGGAL
-340 TCAVSQYGNDVVK
+340 CSVSQYGNDVVK

-362 YAVWEEDAPPQPTAP
+362 YAVWEEATPPKPDKPTA
-377 DNDTVKALLGEN
+377 
-389 AVQIICTNAQIGH
+389 
-402 GSKTFG
+402 
-408 LIDGTFTVYQSN
+408 
-420 NRRCEVVIN
+420 
-429 GFSSYMSKF
+429 
-438 DAAVSVPAGTH
+438 
-449 ITDNSMAG
+449 
-457 QNRTKINL
+457 
-465 VWSDGKWT
+465 
-473 AADAPAK
+473 
-480 YHVLCSLQPV
+480 
-490 EPTTPGEGDLENIE
+490 PGEGDLSGLIDNITVNCTNEAATHELKTKGYALISGSYTTGEVKGDAENG
-504 KLVRIVCDRNIHD
+504 
-517 AKEYGVIAGSCEF
+517 Y
-530 GGIDMTG
+530 TY
-537 DVPTCPVTI
+537 TVTI
-546 QAAEYVKAYNGTIGV
+546 NSQKYV
-561 EHTITGDTERLLI
+561 EQFD
-574 LAWDANNNVWRPMT
+574 T
-588 DTPVTFTVICP
+588 DTGAAHTPKDATATVTLKHTDNGWTVESGAPVVFNVVCVTEIVP
-599 PAKPGVEDLSNLKA
+599 PARPGAEDLSNLKA

-701 VECEEDLFPVH
+701 VKCEEELFPVH

-719 NTTTAYKD
+719 DTSKAYKD
-727 IALESQP
+727 VALESQP

-759 YDDGLFNIYKSDP
+759 YDDGAWNNYKANP

-894 ADQVYNVPF
+894 ADQAYTAKY
-903 EDATPAFDGT
+903 EDTTPAFEGT

-935 ATYVAQWEKLYTV
+935 VTYVAQWEKLYTV
-948 TYTDGVDGKAF
+948 TYTDGVGGKAF

-978 DTPTRKGFVFDGW
+978 GTPTRKGFVFDGW

-1027 AVVCDNQNVN
+1027 AVVCDNQNVK
-1037 HGEKKYKPTLGEYT
+1037 HGAKAYKVTLGEYT

-1076 KYSSDMSNAVH
+1076 KYSSDMSDAVH

-1140 KIVCDNQNVNHW
+1140 KIVCDNQDVNHW

-1200 LIVGEQAEKAVE
+1200 LIVGEQAEKTVE

-1265 YTLIEGT
+1265 YTLIEDT
-1272 YEVSDPERKGTAYTC
+1272 YNVSDPERKGTAYTC

-1301 AEENVG
+1301 AEESVG

-1353 GEEVFADVVYND
+1353 GEEVFEDVVYKD
-1365 IPYGTNTPAFGTKD
+1365 IPYGTSTPAFGTKD
-1379 PTRKGYKF
+1379 PTREGYKF
-1387 LGWEPVVA
+1387 VGWEPEVA
-1395 DTVTENATYVAQW
+1395 
-1408 EKLYTVTYTDG
+1408 
-1419 AKGKAFEDQ
+1419 
-1428 VFTDL
+1428 
-1433 ESGTKTPE
+1433 
-1441 FNGTPTRKG
+1441 
-1450 YKFAGWE
+1450 
-1457 PVVSETVTENV
+1457 ETVTKNV
-1468 TYTAQ
+1468 TYTAK
-1473 WEELYTVTYT
+1473 WEKLYTVTYT

-1495 YSDLESGTATP
+1495 YSDLEAGTDTP
-1506 KFDGKPKRSGY
+1506 KFDGKPTRKGY

-1537 AQWKSTKNGKD
+1537 AQWKSVKNGKD
-1548 NVPKTGDS
+1548 NIPKTGDS

>member
-1 MMKNHGLRRIF
+1 MDRQMKGEYFKMKNHGLRRIF

-26 TTALAEDTTGADGTQ
+26 TTALAEDTTGADETQ

-48 EGEKKTDPPA
+48 GGEKKTDPPA
-58 QEQPKN
+58 QEQPMN

-74 TFTVTYTDGADGAV
+74 TFTVTYTDGADSAV
-88 FDNEVHSNLPS
+88 FPNQVSNLPA
-99 GTATPAFSGSLARE
+99 GTATPAFSGTLARD
-113 GYTFVGWNP
+113 GFTFAGWKP

-128 TADVTYAAKWE
+128 TANVTYVAQWE
-139 AGKTNARR
+139 ADKTSARR
-147 VTVPPIPDPG
+147 VTLPTIPKPDP
-157 VAPAALNTGHKI
+157 APADLNTGHKI

-192 KTQFVCQYKT
+192 KTKFVCQYKT

-260 GSTIYLVAKNPNPTT
+260 GTTIYLVAKNPNPTT

-301 AAIRYHSFTVKN
+301 ASIRYHSFTVKN
-313 TIPTREGYVFKGWK
+313 TVPTREGYVFKGWK

-362 YAVWEEDAPPQPTAP
+362 YAVWEEAAPPTPDKPTA
-377 DNDTVKALLGEN
+377 
-389 AVQIICTNAQIGH
+389 
-402 GSKTFG
+402 
-408 LIDGTFTVYQSN
+408 
-420 NRRCEVVIN
+420 
-429 GFSSYMSKF
+429 
-438 DAAVSVPAGTH
+438 
-449 ITDNSMAG
+449 
-457 QNRTKINL
+457 
-465 VWSDGKWT
+465 
-473 AADAPAK
+473 
-480 YHVLCSLQPV
+480 
-490 EPTTPGEGDLENIE
+490 PGEGDLSGLIGNITVNCTNGKAAHELKTKGYTLISGSYTTSEVAGDAENG
-504 KLVRIVCDRNIHD
+504 
-517 AKEYGVIAGSCEF
+517 Y
-530 GGIDMTG
+530 TY
-537 DVPTCPVTI
+537 TVTI
-546 QAAEYVKAYNGTIGV
+546 NSQKYV
-561 EHTITGDTERLLI
+561 EQFD
-574 LAWDANNNVWRPMT
+574 T
-588 DTPVTFTVICP
+588 DTGAAHDPKGVNATVTLKYTDNGWTVESGAPVVFDVACVTEIVP
-599 PAKPGVEDLSNLKA
+599 PARPGAEDLSNLKA

-701 VECEEDLFPVH
+701 VECEEELFPVH

-719 NTTTAYKD
+719 DTSKAYKD
-727 IALESQP
+727 VALEGQP
-734 KGHVIDLSTIDIA
+734 KGHVIDLSTIDIT

-894 ADQVYNVPF
+894 ADQVYTAKY
-903 EDATPAFDGT
+903 EDATPAFEGT
-913 PARAGY
+913 PTRADY

-948 TYTDGVDGKAF
+948 TYTDGVGEKAF
-959 KDDVHSDLEK
+959 EDDVHSDLEK

-991 NPEVAETVTE
+991 TPEVAETVTE

-1015 KKAIEGAIGRGV
+1015 KKAIENAIGRGV

-1051 VSNVMGTAADGYTCT
+1051 VSAVMGTAADGYTCT
-1066 VTVRAAKFIE
+1066 ITVKAAKFID
-1076 KYSSDMSNAVH
+1076 KYNSDMDDAVH

-1185 KIIEKYSSDMGKTHA
+1185 KIVEKYGSDFGKPHD
-1200 LIVGEQAEKAVE
+1200 LIIGEAAEKTVE
-1212 LKWNGEKWVAKTELP
+1212 LKWDGEKWVAKTELP

-1239 TYDELKGLGINAKVD
+1239 TYDDLKELGIDAKVH
-1254 CTTTTAHNGKS
+1254 CATTTVHTDAT
-1265 YTLIEGT
+1265 YALIEST
-1272 YEVSDPERKGTAYTC
+1272 YEISDPARKGTVYTC
-1287 ILTVNAKDY
+1287 TLTVKAKDY

-1316 KTIEL
+1316 KAIEL

-1353 GEEVFADVVYND
+1353 GEEVFADVVYKD
-1365 IPYGTNTPAFGTKD
+1365 IPYGTSTPAFGTKD
-1379 PTRKGYKF
+1379 PTREGYKF
-1387 LGWEPVVA
+1387 VGWEPEVA
-1395 DTVTENATYVAQW
+1395 
-1408 EKLYTVTYTDG
+1408 
-1419 AKGKAFEDQ
+1419 
-1428 VFTDL
+1428 
-1433 ESGTKTPE
+1433 
-1441 FNGTPTRKG
+1441 
-1450 YKFAGWE
+1450 
-1457 PVVSETVTENV
+1457 ETVTENV
-1468 TYTAQ
+1468 TYTAK

-1495 YSDLESGTATP
+1495 YSDLEAGTATP
-1506 KFDGKPKRSGY
+1506 KFDGKPTRKGY

-1537 AQWKSTKNGKD
+1537 AQ
-1548 NVPKTGDS
+1548 
-1556 EIVMVLGSVLL
+1556 
-1567 FSFCGAAAVSV
+1567 
-1578 YDRKRKHF
+1578 

>member
-1 MMKNHGLRRIF
+1 MKNHGLRRIF

-26 TTALAEDTTGADGTQ
+26 TTALAEDTTGADETP
-41 PKTVAVD
+41 PKTVVVD

-74 TFTVTYTDGADGAV
+74 TFTVTYTDGVGGAV

-99 GTATPAFSGSLARE
+99 GTATPAFDGTLARE
-113 GYTFVGWNP
+113 GYTFAGWNP
-122 AVAETV
+122 TVAGTV

-139 AGKTNARR
+139 EGKTGPRR
-147 VTVPPIPDPG
+147 VTLPTIPEPDI
-157 VAPAALNTGHKI
+157 APAALNTGHKI

-260 GSTIYLVAKNPNPTT
+260 GTTIYLVAKNPNPTT

-301 AAIRYHSFTVKN
+301 ASIRYHSFTVKN
-313 TIPTREGYVFKGWK
+313 TTPTREGYVFKGWK
-327 ANDGSDTIYTGGM
+327 AKDGSDTIYTGG
-340 TCAVSQYGNDVVK
+340 TLCSVSQYGNDVVK

-362 YAVWEEDAPPQPTAP
+362 YAVWEEDAPAQPTPLDEAG
-377 DNDTVKALLGEN
+377 VKALLGEN
-389 AVQIICTNAQIGH
+389 AVQIICTNTQISH

-408 LIDGTFTVYQSN
+408 LIDGTFTVHQSN
-420 NRRCEVVIN
+420 NRCEVVIN
-429 GFSSYMSKF
+429 SFSPYVNEF
-438 DAAVSVPAGTH
+438 NAAVSVPAGTH

-480 YHVLCSLQPV
+480 YHVLCSSQPA
-490 EPTTPGEGDLENIE
+490 EPTAPGEGDLENIE

-530 GGIDMTG
+530 GDIDMTG

-599 PAKPGVEDLSNLKA
+599 PAKPGAEDLSNLKA
-613 PVDVTCTTK
+613 PVEVTCTTK

-701 VECEEDLFPVH
+701 VECEEELFPVH

-719 NTTTAYKD
+719 DTSKAYKD
-727 IALESQP
+727 IPLESQP

-759 YDDGLFNIYKSDP
+759 YDDGAWNNYKANP

-825 TTALFGST
+825 TTAPFGST

-894 ADQVYNVPF
+894 ANQAYTAKY
-903 EDATPAFDGT
+903 EDATPAFEGT

-948 TYTDGVDGKAF
+948 TYTDGVGEKAF

-978 DTPTRKGFVFDGW
+978 GTPTRKGFVFDGW
-991 NPEVAETVTE
+991 TPEVAETVT
-1001 DVTYTAQWKPVQPD
+1001 DNATYTAQWKPVQPD

-1076 KYSSDMSNAVH
+1076 KYSSDMSDAVH

-1212 LKWNGEKWVAKTELP
+1212 LKWDGEKWVAKTELP

-1272 YEVSDPERKGTAYTC
+1272 YNVSDPERKGTAYTC

-1353 GEEVFADVVYND
+1353 GEEVFADVVYKD
-1365 IPYGTNTPAFGTKD
+1365 IPYGTSTSAFGTKD
-1379 PTRKGYKF
+1379 PTREGYKF
-1387 LGWEPVVA
+1387 VGWEPEIA
-1395 DTVTENATYVAQW
+1395 ETVTKDVTYTAKW

-1419 AKGKAFEDQ
+1419 AKGKAF
-1428 VFTDL
+1428 
-1433 ESGTKTPE
+1433 
-1441 FNGTPTRKG
+1441 
-1450 YKFAGWE
+1450 
-1457 PVVSETVTENV
+1457 
-1468 TYTAQ
+1468 
-1473 WEELYTVTYT
+1473 
-1483 DGVKGKAFKDQV
+1483 KDQV
-1495 YSDLESGTATP
+1495 YSDLEAGTDTP
-1506 KFDGKPKRSGY
+1506 KFDGKPTRKGY

-1537 AQWKSTKNGKD
+1537 AQWKSVKNGKD
-1548 NVPKTGDS
+1548 NIPKTGDG

>member
-26 TTALAEDTTGADGTQ
+26 TTALAEDTTGADETQ

-48 EGEKKTDPPA
+48 GDEKKTDPPA

-74 TFTVTYTDGADGAV
+74 TFTVTYTDGVGGAV

-99 GTATPAFSGSLARE
+99 GTATPAFSGSLA
-113 GYTFVGWNP
+113 
-122 AVAETV
+122 
-128 TADVTYAAKWE
+128 
-139 AGKTNARR
+139 
-147 VTVPPIPDPG
+147 
-157 VAPAALNTGHKI
+157 
-169 DVRFTVLYVGDEFN
+169 
-183 IGYNYGSSE
+183 
-192 KTQFVCQYKT
+192 
-202 NHSDTAYNN
+202 
-211 HTIAISDIKAAAGR
+211 
-225 ASVNS
+225 
-230 GYQIVGWS
+230 
-238 KESNANP
+238 
-245 TTWSLNKSGTTACNK
+245 
-260 GSTIYLVAKNPNPTT
+260 
-275 KYTYTLNYDA
+275 
-285 NGGTGAPSADS
+285 
-296 WSTTD
+296 
-301 AAIRYHSFTVKN
+301 
-313 TIPTREGYVFKGWK
+313 REGYVFKGWK

-362 YAVWEEDAPPQPTAP
+362 YAVWEEAAPPTPDKPTA
-377 DNDTVKALLGEN
+377 
-389 AVQIICTNAQIGH
+389 
-402 GSKTFG
+402 
-408 LIDGTFTVYQSN
+408 
-420 NRRCEVVIN
+420 
-429 GFSSYMSKF
+429 
-438 DAAVSVPAGTH
+438 
-449 ITDNSMAG
+449 
-457 QNRTKINL
+457 
-465 VWSDGKWT
+465 
-473 AADAPAK
+473 
-480 YHVLCSLQPV
+480 
-490 EPTTPGEGDLENIE
+490 PGEGDLSGLIGNITVNCTNEAATHELKTKGYTLISGSYTTSEVAGDAENG
-504 KLVRIVCDRNIHD
+504 
-517 AKEYGVIAGSCEF
+517 Y
-530 GGIDMTG
+530 TY
-537 DVPTCPVTI
+537 TVTI
-546 QAAEYVKAYNGTIGV
+546 NSQKYV
-561 EHTITGDTERLLI
+561 EQFD
-574 LAWDANNNVWRPMT
+574 T
-588 DTPVTFTVICP
+588 DTGAAHDPKGVNATVTLKYTDNGWTVESGAPVVFDVACVTEIVP
-599 PAKPGVEDLSNLKA
+599 PARPGAEDLSNLKA

-701 VECEEDLFPVH
+701 VECEEELFPVH

-719 NTTTAYKD
+719 DTSKAYKD

-759 YDDGLFNIYKSDP
+759 YDDGAWNNYKANP

-894 ADQVYNVPF
+894 ADQAYTAKY
-903 EDATPAFDGT
+903 EDATPAFEGT
-913 PARAGY
+913 PTRAGY

-925 PTVAETVTEN
+925 PTVAE
-935 ATYVAQWEKLYTV
+935 
-948 TYTDGVDGKAF
+948 
-959 KDDVHSDLEK
+959 
-969 DTPTPAFSG
+969 
-978 DTPTRKGFVFDGW
+978 
-991 NPEVAETVTE
+991 
-1001 DVTYTAQWKPVQPD
+1001 
-1015 KKAIEGAIGRGV
+1015 
-1027 AVVCDNQNVN
+1027 
-1037 HGEKKYKPTLGEYT
+1037 
-1051 VSNVMGTAADGYTCT
+1051 
-1066 VTVRAAKFIE
+1066 
-1076 KYSSDMSNAVH
+1076 
-1087 TLIAG
+1087 
-1092 EPAEKTIELKW
+1092 
-1103 NGEKWVAETELP
+1103 
-1115 VTFHTLCPPEQPSK
+1115 
-1129 KDIEGAIGRGV
+1129 
-1140 KIVCDNQNVNHW
+1140 
-1152 GKDYKPTQGEYTV
+1152 
-1165 SDVTGTASEG
+1165 
-1175 YTCTITVKAA
+1175 
-1185 KIIEKYSSDMGKTHA
+1185 
-1200 LIVGEQAEKAVE
+1200 
-1212 LKWNGEKWVAKTELP
+1212 
-1227 ITFHVECPPEKP
+1227 
-1239 TYDELKGLGINAKVD
+1239 
-1254 CTTTTAHNGKS
+1254 
-1265 YTLIEGT
+1265 
-1272 YEVSDPERKGTAYTC
+1272 
-1287 ILTVNAKDY
+1287 
-1296 VAKYN
+1296 
-1301 AEENVG
+1301 
-1307 PHTLDDRDS
+1307 
-1316 KTIEL
+1316 
-1321 TWNGEKWTAAE
+1321 
-1332 TSVTFNVK
+1332 
-1340 CELLTVTYTDGVK
+1340 
-1353 GEEVFADVVYND
+1353 
-1365 IPYGTNTPAFGTKD
+1365 
-1379 PTRKGYKF
+1379 
-1387 LGWEPVVA
+1387 
-1395 DTVTENATYVAQW
+1395 TVTENATYVAQW

-1567 FSFCGAAAVSV
+1567 FSFCGAAAISV

>member
-1 MMKNHGLRRIF
+1 MDRQMKGEYFKMKNHGLRRIF

-26 TTALAEDTTGADGTQ
+26 TTALAEDTTGADETQ

-48 EGEKKTDPPA
+48 GGEKKTDPPA

-74 TFTVTYTDGADGAV
+74 TFTVTYTDGAGGAV
-88 FDNEVHSNLPS
+88 FADKVYSNLSS
-99 GTATPAFSGSLARE
+99 GTPTPAFDGTLARE
-113 GYTFVGWNP
+113 GYTFAGWNP
-122 AVAETV
+122 TVAGTV

-139 AGKTNARR
+139 EGKTGPRR
-147 VTVPPIPDPG
+147 VTVPTIPGPD
-157 VAPAALNTGHKI
+157 VDPAALDTGHKI

-192 KTQFVCQYKT
+192 KTKFVCQYKT
-202 NHSDTAYNN
+202 NHSDTACNN

-260 GSTIYLVAKNPNPTT
+260 GTTIYLVAKNPNPTT

-362 YAVWEEDAPPQPTAP
+362 YAVWEEDAPAQPTPLDEAG
-377 DNDTVKALLGEN
+377 VKALLGEN
-389 AVQIICTNAQIGH
+389 AVQIICTNEQIGH

-408 LIDGTFTVYQSN
+408 LIDGTFTVHQSN
-420 NRRCEVVIN
+420 NRCEVVIN
-429 GFSSYMSKF
+429 SFSPYVNEF
-438 DAAVSVPAGTH
+438 NAAVSVPAGTH

-480 YHVLCSLQPV
+480 YHVLCSSQPA
-490 EPTTPGEGDLENIE
+490 EPTAPGEGDLENIE

-530 GGIDMTG
+530 GDIDMTG

-599 PAKPGVEDLSNLKA
+599 PAKPGAEDLAKLEA
-613 PVDVTCTTK
+613 PVEVVCTTK
-622 PETHAAVHFSLRG
+622 PETHTAAPFSLIE
-635 GTYTIGDVA
+635 GTYTVGDVS
-644 GNETDGYTCDITVT
+644 GNETDGYTCDIIIT
-658 ADKYVARYNM
+658 ADEYVTKYNT
-668 DYGKHTLTGDNT
+668 DFGKHTLTGDNT
-680 KTLTLKY
+680 KPLTLKY
-687 VEGQWAVDTPITFP
+687 VEGRWVVNDPVTFP
-701 VECEEDLFPVH
+701 VECEEELFPVH

-719 NTTTAYKD
+719 DTSKAYKD
-727 IALESQP
+727 VALESQP

-825 TTALFGST
+825 TTAPFGST

-894 ADQVYNVPF
+894 ADQAYTVKY
-903 EDATPAFDGT
+903 EDATPAFEGT
-913 PARAGY
+913 PA
-919 KFLGWE
+919 
-925 PTVAETVTEN
+925 
-935 ATYVAQWEKLYTV
+935 
-948 TYTDGVDGKAF
+948 
-959 KDDVHSDLEK
+959 
-969 DTPTPAFSG
+969 
-978 DTPTRKGFVFDGW
+978 RKGFVFDGW
-991 NPEVAETVTE
+991 NPEVAETVT
-1001 DVTYTAQWKPVQPD
+1001 DNATYTAQWKPVQPD

-1027 AVVCDNQNVN
+1027 AVVCDNQNVK
-1037 HGEKKYKPTLGEYT
+1037 HGAKAYKVTLGEYT

-1066 VTVRAAKFIE
+1066 ITVRAAKFIE
-1076 KYSSDMSNAVH
+1076 KYSSDMSDAVH

-1200 LIVGEQAEKAVE
+1200 LIVGEQAEKTVE
-1212 LKWNGEKWVAKTELP
+1212 LKWDGEKWVAKTELP

-1272 YEVSDPERKGTAYTC
+1272 YNVSDPERKGTAYTC

-1353 GEEVFADVVYND
+1353 GEEVFEDVVYKD
-1365 IPYGTNTPAFGTKD
+1365 IPYGTSTPAFGTKD
-1379 PTRKGYKF
+1379 PTREGYKF
-1387 LGWEPVVA
+1387 VGWEPEVA
-1395 DTVTENATYVAQW
+1395 
-1408 EKLYTVTYTDG
+1408 
-1419 AKGKAFEDQ
+1419 
-1428 VFTDL
+1428 
-1433 ESGTKTPE
+1433 
-1441 FNGTPTRKG
+1441 
-1450 YKFAGWE
+1450 
-1457 PVVSETVTENV
+1457 ETVTKNV
-1468 TYTAQ
+1468 TYTAK
-1473 WEELYTVTYT
+1473 WEKLYTVTYT

-1495 YSDLESGTATP
+1495 YKDLESGTDTP
-1506 KFDGKPKRSGY
+1506 KFDGKPTRKGY

-1537 AQWKSTKNGKD
+1537 AQWKSVKNGKD
-1548 NVPKTGDS
+1548 NIPKTGDS

>member
-1 MMKNHGLRRIF
+1 MDRQMKGEYFKMKNHGLRRIF
-12 SLFLALFMVFTLLP
+12 SLLLALFMVFTLLP
-26 TTALAEDTTGADGTQ
+26 TTAFAEDTTGADEAQ
-41 PKTVAVD
+41 PKTVVVD

-74 TFTVTYTDGADGAV
+74 TFTVTYTDGANGAV
-88 FDNEVHSNLPS
+88 FPNQVSNLPA
-99 GTATPAFSGSLARE
+99 GTATPAFSGTLARD
-113 GYTFVGWNP
+113 GYTFAGWNP

-128 TADVTYAAKWE
+128 TANVTYVAQWE
-139 AGKTNARR
+139 AGKTSARR
-147 VTVPPIPDPG
+147 VPLPTIPKPDP
-157 VAPAALNTGHKI
+157 APADLNTGHKI

-192 KTQFVCQYKT
+192 KTKFVCQYKT

-211 HTIAISDIKAAAGR
+211 HTIAISDIKAAASR

-362 YAVWEEDAPPQPTAP
+362 YAVWEEDAPAQPTPP
-377 DNDTVKALLGEN
+377 DNDAVKALLGEN
-389 AVQIICTNAQIGH
+389 AVQIICTNTQIGH

-408 LIDGTFTVYQSN
+408 LIDGTFTVYHSN
-420 NRRCEVVIN
+420 NRCEVVIN
-429 GFSSYMSKF
+429 SFSPYVNEF
-438 DAAVSVPAGTH
+438 NAAVSVPAGTH
-449 ITDNSMAG
+449 ITDNSMAV

-480 YHVLCSLQPV
+480 YHVQCSLQPAN
-490 EPTTPGEGDLENIE
+490 PTVPGEGDLENIE
-504 KLVRIVCDRNIHD
+504 KLVRIVCDRNIHEV
-517 AKEYGVIAGSCEF
+517 KEYGVIAGSCEF
-530 GGIDMTG
+530 GDIDMTG

-599 PAKPGVEDLSNLKA
+599 PAKPGVEDLAKLEA
-613 PVDVTCTTK
+613 PVEVVCTTK
-622 PETHAAVHFSLRG
+622 PETHTAAQFSLRN

-658 ADKYVARYNM
+658 ADEYVARYST
-668 DYGKHTLTGDNT
+668 DFGKHTLTGDNS

-687 VEGQWAVDTPITFP
+687 VEGRWVVNDPVTFA
-701 VECEEDLFPVH
+701 VECEEELFPVH

-719 NTTTAYKD
+719 DTSKAYKD
-727 IALESQP
+727 IPLESQP

-894 ADQVYNVPF
+894 ADQAYTAKY
-903 EDATPAFDGT
+903 EDATPAFEG
-913 PARAGY
+913 
-919 KFLGWE
+919 
-925 PTVAETVTEN
+925 
-935 ATYVAQWEKLYTV
+935 
-948 TYTDGVDGKAF
+948 
-959 KDDVHSDLEK
+959 
-969 DTPTPAFSG
+969 
-978 DTPTRKGFVFDGW
+978 TPTRKGFVFDGW
-991 NPEVAETVTE
+991 NPEVAETVT
-1001 DVTYTAQWKPVQPD
+1001 DNATYTAQWKPVQPD

-1027 AVVCDNQNVN
+1027 AVVCDNQNVK
-1037 HGEKKYKPTLGEYT
+1037 HGAKAYKVTLGEYT
-1051 VSNVMGTAADGYTCT
+1051 VSDVMGTAADGYTCT

-1076 KYSSDMSNAVH
+1076 KYSSDMSDAVH

-1140 KIVCDNQNVNHW
+1140 RIVCDNQNVNHW

-1265 YTLIEGT
+1265 YTLIEDT
-1272 YEVSDPERKGTAYTC
+1272 YNVSDPERKGTAYTC

-1353 GEEVFADVVYND
+1353 GEEVFEDVVYKD
-1365 IPYGTNTPAFGTKD
+1365 IPYGTSTPAFGTKD

-1387 LGWEPVVA
+1387 VGWEPE
-1395 DTVTENATYVAQW
+1395 VT
-1408 EKLYTVTYTDG
+1408 
-1419 AKGKAFEDQ
+1419 
-1428 VFTDL
+1428 
-1433 ESGTKTPE
+1433 
-1441 FNGTPTRKG
+1441 
-1450 YKFAGWE
+1450 
-1457 PVVSETVTENV
+1457 ETVTENV
-1468 TYTAQ
+1468 TYTAK
-1473 WEELYTVTYT
+1473 WEKLYTVTYT

-1495 YSDLESGTATP
+1495 YKDLESGTDTP
-1506 KFDGKPKRSGY
+1506 KFDGKPTRKGY

-1537 AQWKSTKNGKD
+1537 AQWKSVKNGKD
-1548 NVPKTGDS
+1548 NIPKTGDS